1 METFAERLR
10 AAMAGPPSVK
20 QVDIARA
27 CGIKP
32 PSVSDWLN
40 GVSVNIQGKNLL
52 AAAKLL
58 NVRPEWLAKGIGPMR
73 PAAHMELDTPPN
85 RFAAAPL
92 ELTYKETELIRQ
104 YRSMDEIQRTAISLV
119 IQGMTC
125 QGEQLKTS
133 AQAPAQESSGAK

>member
-73 PAAHMELDTPPN
+73 PAAHIELDAAPN

-92 ELTYKETELIRQ
+92 ELTGEETELIHQ
-104 YRSMDEIQRTAISLV
+104 YRSMDETQRRAISLV
-119 IQGMTC
+119 MQGMTC
-125 QGEQLKTS
+125 QDGPLKTS
-133 AQAPAQESSGAK
+133 AQTTAQESSGAK